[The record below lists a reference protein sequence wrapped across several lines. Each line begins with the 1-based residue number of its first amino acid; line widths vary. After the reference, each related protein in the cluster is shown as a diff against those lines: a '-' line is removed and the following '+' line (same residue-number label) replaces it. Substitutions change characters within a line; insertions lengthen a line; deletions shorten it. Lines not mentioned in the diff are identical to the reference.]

1 MQVNTKIYK
10 ASRRA
15 ALVADHPRSR
25 WSVSMAMAMAM
36 AMAMMGVTAPFGFS
50 VSFLGF
56 YILGFLYH
64 LGTVGALLISKMGRS
79 RICRH

>member
-25 WSVSMAMAMAM
+25 WSVSMAM